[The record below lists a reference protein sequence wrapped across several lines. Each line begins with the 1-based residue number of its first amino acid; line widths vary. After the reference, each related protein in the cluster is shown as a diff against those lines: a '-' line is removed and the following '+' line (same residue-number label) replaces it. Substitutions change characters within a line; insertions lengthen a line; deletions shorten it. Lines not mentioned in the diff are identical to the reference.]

1 MLYSLII
8 VPISLRI
15 LWQSNDERRKLIDAI
30 ENHHVLRFVGG
41 YPLAPDLH
49 SKANSVQ
56 QEIQQLGDV
65 ASIRVDTLRSNFKS
79 EDECKSVLGPMDD
92 ALKRR
97 KQNAGETD
105 N

>member
-1 MLYSLII
+1 M
-8 VPISLRI
+8 

-56 QEIQQLGDV
+56 QEIQVLGDV
-65 ASIRVDTLRSNFKS
+65 ASIRVDTLRSKFKS
-79 EDECKSVLGPMDD
+79 EDEWKSVLGPMDD